1 MPYNEFFL
9 SVGDK
14 EQHMYE
20 YVKASELKQGR
31 PAKRAKAIAAAT
43 VTKHHNAGGHT
54 RGKWLRQPQRHRLT
68 HPIA

>member
-31 PAKRAKAIAAAT
+31 PAKRAKAIAAAS
-43 VTKHHNAGGHT
+43 VNKHHTAEGHI
-54 RGKWLRQPQRHRLT
+54 RGK
-68 HPIA
+68 